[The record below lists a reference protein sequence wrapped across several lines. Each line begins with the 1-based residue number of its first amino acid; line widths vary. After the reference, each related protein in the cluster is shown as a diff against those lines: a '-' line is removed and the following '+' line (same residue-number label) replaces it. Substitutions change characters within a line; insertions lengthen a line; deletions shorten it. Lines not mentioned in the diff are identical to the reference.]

1 MRVLTTTELA
11 RFRTTQDSAMM
22 DLCVIQTFTEITDTF
37 GQMIRTW
44 TDGDPIAMGIDTRP
58 GSENRTAEMTIVKED
73 ATVRLPIDTTV
84 TIRDRIKVIMRHG
97 SAIEPIIY
105 GILEEPR
112 RGPSGITLRLERV
125 DPLGES
131 I

>member
-1 MRVLTTTELA
+1 
-11 RFRTTQDSAMM
+11 MM
-22 DLCVIQTFTEITDTF
+22 DLGVIQTFTEAADTF

-73 ATVRLPIDTTV
+73 ATARLPIDTTI

>member
-1 MRVLTTTELA
+1 MRHFTTTELD

-22 DLCVIQTFTEITDTF
+22 DIGVIQTFTEAADTF

-44 TDGDPIAMGIDTRP
+44 TDGDPLEMGIDTRP
-58 GSENRTAEMTIVKED
+58 GSENRSDEMTIVKED
-73 ATVRLPIDTTV
+73 ATARLPIDTTV
-84 TIRDRIKVIMRHG
+84 EIRDRIKVIMRHG
-97 SAIEPIIY
+97 EAIEPIIF

-112 RGPSGITLRLERV
+112 RGPSGILLRLQRV
-125 DPLGES
+125 DPLGEA